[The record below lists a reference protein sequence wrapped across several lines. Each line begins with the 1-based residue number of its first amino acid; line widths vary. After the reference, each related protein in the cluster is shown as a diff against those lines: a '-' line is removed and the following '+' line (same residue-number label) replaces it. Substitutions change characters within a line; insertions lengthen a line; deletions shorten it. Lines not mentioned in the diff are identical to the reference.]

1 LNHGAHGSIED
12 EDAFAKKVSYLA
24 HKFALGYPKR
34 AEQEEMETS
43 PYLVGISTQLYGV
56 AKVSKGLVPPPF
68 WISSAKIRR
77 KKGRR
82 NEVVEKLFPQFR
94 FP

>member
-1 LNHGAHGSIED
+1 M
-12 EDAFAKKVSYLA
+12 K
-24 HKFALGYPKR
+24 
-34 AEQEEMETS
+34 TS

-77 KKGRR
+77 KPGRR
-82 NEVVEKLFPQFR
+82 NEVEWILKKIYWASYSMPER
-94 FP
+94 KTWIEYK

>member
-1 LNHGAHGSIED
+1 M
-12 EDAFAKKVSYLA
+12 K
-24 HKFALGYPKR
+24 
-34 AEQEEMETS
+34 TS
-43 PYLVGISTQLYGV
+43 PYLVGISTQLNGV

-77 KKGRR
+77 KPGRR
-82 NEVVEKLFPQFR
+82 NEEVEKLFPQFR